1 MNLCSNII
9 SNFAFTNHFSY
20 RMIDKATVAQILDA
34 ADIVDVVSD
43 FVSLKRRGA
52 NYIGLCPFH
61 NEKTPSFS
69 VSRAKGICHCFSCGK
84 GGSPVN
90 FIMEHEQMSYYEAL
104 KYLANKY
111 HIEIHERELTD
122 EEKVEQSDRESMLI
136 VNENANQHFEHN
148 LFDTDEGKNIG
159 LAYFNERG
167 FSEQMIRRFHLG
179 YSLDKRSDLYDTLT
193 SKGFNSRYL
202 FETGLCI
209 ADNNGTG
216 GYDRFRGR
224 VMFPVQNLAG
234 KIIAFGGRTLK
245 HDKAKY
251 VNSPESLIYKKS
263 NELYGLF
270 QAKHAIT
277 KLDKCFLVEGYAD
290 VISMHQSGFENTV
303 ASSGTSLTEGQI
315 RLIHRFTDNI
325 TVLYDGDSAGIKASL
340 RSIDLLLAE
349 GLNIK
354 VLLLPDG
361 DDPDSFSRKHSSIE
375 IQQFIDAHEEDFIRF
390 KIRILL
396 QGCENDPIKRSE
408 VITDVVKSI
417 SVIPFPINRSVYTQE
432 CSRLLDIDEQVLKN
446 AVEKNIIEA
455 RKKAYQKSSTDA
467 TQNSRLQSEVQHHI
481 TTPTTRQQQTNQTV
495 DDDHFKL
502 LYPHEEAVIR
512 YILKY
517 GMSDFCDS
525 IDEYGNPIRLTLL
538 EYVDNELSID
548 NIKFSNHVFAKIFD
562 MSCNMLNE
570 FYIALQQF
578 TDKLDTD
585 CKQQHDTEIS
595 IISQECQSLDEI
607 TQREERLNNEIDQF
621 KKEQNMTFRNNYL
634 EKALCSCEYDDI
646 RQVAI
651 ELVSEKHHLS
661 KIHSKF
667 TKLKTE
673 FDRLTTLIPEA
684 IYNWKSALILCQIK
698 DIQKQLNS
706 TDNIA
711 PETESVLLK
720 RMQELFL
727 LRSQLAKYLG
737 DRVVNPKI

>member
-1 MNLCSNII
+1 
-9 SNFAFTNHFSY
+9 
-20 RMIDKATVAQILDA
+20 MIDKATVAQILDA

-52 NYIGLCPFH
+52 NYVGLCPFH

-90 FIMEHEQMSYYEAL
+90 FIMEHEQLSYYEAL

-122 EEKVEQSDRESMLI
+122 EEKAEQSDRESMLI
-136 VNENANQHFEHN
+136 VNENANAHFEHN
-148 LFDTDEGKNIG
+148 LFDTEEGRDIG
-159 LAYFNERG
+159 LTYFNERG

-179 YSLDKRSDLYDTLT
+179 YSLDKRNDLYETLT
-193 SKGFNSRYL
+193 TKGFNSKYL

-209 ADNNGTG
+209 ADNNGS

-263 NELYGLF
+263 NELYGLY

-361 DDPDSFSRKHSSIE
+361 DDPDSFSRKHSSTE

-455 RKKAYQKSSTDA
+455 RKKSYQKSGSDTIQSTQRQAEIEHNAPSA
-467 TQNSRLQSEVQHHI
+467 TLQ
-481 TTPTTRQQQTNQTV
+481 RQSQQAD
-495 DDDHFKL
+495 DDDHSKL
-502 LYPHEEAVIR
+502 LYPHEETVIK

-525 IDEYGNPIRLTLL
+525 IDIQGNPMRLTLL
-538 EYVDNELSID
+538 EYVDNELSMD
-548 NIKFSNHVFAKIFD
+548 NIKFSNDIFAKIFD
-562 MSCNMLNE
+562 MSCSMLND
-570 FYIALQQF
+570 FYTALQQF
-578 TDKLDTD
+578 TDTLNNE
-585 CKQQHDTEIS
+585 CQERHNIEIAA
-595 IISQECQSLDEI
+595 ISRECQSLDEI
-607 TQREERLNNEIDQF
+607 KQREERLNNEIEQL
-621 KKEQNMTFRNNYL
+621 KKEQSIIFRNNYL
-634 EKALCSCEYDDI
+634 EKALCSCQYDDI

-651 ELVSEKHHLS
+651 KLVSEKHHLS

-667 TKLKTE
+667 SKLKTE
-673 FDRLTTLIPEA
+673 FDKLTVLIPEA

-706 TDNIA
+706 TNDIA
-711 PETESVLLK
+711 PETETALLK

>member
-1 MNLCSNII
+1 
-9 SNFAFTNHFSY
+9 
-20 RMIDKATVAQILDA
+20 MIDKATVAQILDA

-52 NYIGLCPFH
+52 NYVGLCPFH

-90 FIMEHEQMSYYEAL
+90 FIMEHEQLSYYEAL

-122 EEKVEQSDRESMLI
+122 EEKIEQSDRESMLI
-136 VNENANQHFEHN
+136 INENACKHFEQN
-148 LFDTDEGKNIG
+148 LFGTNEGRNIG

-179 YSLDKRSDLYDTLT
+179 YSIDKRSDLYDAMVAN
-193 SKGFNSRYL
+193 GYNPRYL

-209 ADNNGTG
+209 ASNDGQSG

-224 VMFPVQNLAG
+224 VMFPVLNLAG

-263 NELYGLF
+263 NELYGLY
-270 QAKHAIT
+270 QAKQAIT
-277 KLDKCFLVEGYAD
+277 KHDKCFLVEGYAD

-315 RLIHRFTDNI
+315 RLIHRFTDNV

-361 DDPDSFSRKHSSIE
+361 DDPDSFSRKHSSSE
-375 IQQFIDAHEEDFIRF
+375 IQAFIDEHEEDFIRF

-446 AVEKNIIEA
+446 AVERNIIEA
-455 RKKAYQKSSTDA
+455 RKKSYQRNNA
-467 TQNSRLQSEVQHHI
+467 PQA
-481 TTPTTRQQQTNQTV
+481 QQQTISTQPNTNGEKV
-495 DDDHFKL
+495 AVSNNVPSDNEKSKL
-502 LYPHEEAVIR
+502 LYPYEEAVTR
-512 YILKY
+512 YIIKY
-517 GMSDFCDS
+517 GMSDFCDA
-525 IDEYGNPIRLTLL
+525 IDENYETETPTRLTLL
-538 EYVDNELSID
+538 EYIDNELTLDEMHFTNHI
-548 NIKFSNHVFAKIFD
+548 FSKIYG
-562 MSCNMLNE
+562 M
-570 FYIALQQF
+570 ALGLIGNFNPTMETYKQ
-578 TDKLDTD
+578 KLDEECNTRRS
-585 CKQQHDTEIS
+585 QNIEQIR
-595 IISQECQSLDEI
+595 QECQSLDEI
-607 TQREERLNNEIDQF
+607 NMREKRIDAEL
-621 KKEQNMTFRNNYL
+621 EQYRDEQLTAFRNNYI
-634 EKALCSCEYDDI
+634 EKILCSSEDDEV
-646 RQVAI
+646 RQMSI
-651 ELVSEKHHLS
+651 KLVSEKYHLS
-661 KIHSKF
+661 KIH
-667 TKLKTE
+667 TKYNKVQTE
-673 FDRLTTLIPEA
+673 YDKLITLVPEA
-684 IYNWKSALILCQIK
+684 IYNWKSTLILCQIK
-698 DIQKQLNS
+698 DIRKQL
-706 TDNIA
+706 
-711 PETESVLLK
+711 ETEENPTKVENLLK
-720 RMQELFL
+720 QMQDLFA

-737 DRVVNPKI
+737 ERVVNPKI

>member
-1 MNLCSNII
+1 
-9 SNFAFTNHFSY
+9 
-20 RMIDKATVAQILDA
+20 MIDRATVAQILDA

-52 NYIGLCPFH
+52 NYVGLCPFH

-90 FIMEHEQMSYYEAL
+90 FIMEHEQLSYYEAL

-122 EEKVEQSDRESMLI
+122 EEKIEQSDRESMLI
-136 VNENANQHFEHN
+136 VNENANKHFENN
-148 LFDTDEGKNIG
+148 LLNTAEGRNIG

-167 FSEQMIRRFHLG
+167 FSEQMIHRFHLG
-179 YSLDKRSDLYDTLT
+179 YSLDKRNDLYETLIT
-193 SKGFNSRYL
+193 KGFNAKYL

-209 ADNNGTG
+209 ADNNGS

-224 VMFPVQNLAG
+224 VMFPVLNLAG

-263 NELYGLF
+263 NELYGLY

-315 RLIHRFTDNI
+315 RLIHRFTNNI

-361 DDPDSFSRKHSSIE
+361 DDPDSFSRKHSSTE
-375 IQQFIDAHEEDFIRF
+375 IQQFINTHEEDFIRF

-432 CSRLLDIDEQVLKN
+432 CSRLLGIDEQVLKN
-446 AVEKNIIEA
+446 AIEKNILDS
-455 RKKAYQKSSTDA
+455 RKKDIQKKANTTTDA
-467 TQNSRLQSEVQHHI
+467 GKPDSAHSQIDAQNNTIAHKHDADDQSYS
-481 TTPTTRQQQTNQTV
+481 
-495 DDDHFKL
+495 KL
-502 LYPHEEAVIR
+502 LYPHEETVVR

-525 IDEYGNPIRLTLL
+525 IDEQGNPIRLTLL
-538 EYVDNELSID
+538 EYVDSELSMD
-548 NIKFSNHVFAKIFD
+548 NIKFNNHIFAKIFEQSRNLISD
-562 MSCNMLNE
+562 
-570 FYIALQQF
+570 FYNALQQF
-578 TDKLDTD
+578 IKNLDHQ
-585 CKQQHDTEIS
+585 CQQRHDEEIS
-595 IISQECQSLDEI
+595 RISLECQSLDEI
-607 TQREERLNNEIDQF
+607 KQREGRLNDEIEQF
-621 KKEQNMTFRNNYL
+621 RKEQIIAYRNNYL
-634 EKALCSCEYDDI
+634 EKALCSCEDDGV
-646 RQVAI
+646 RQTAI
-651 ELVSEKHHLS
+651 ELISEKHHLS
-661 KIHSKF
+661 KIHTKF
-667 TKLKTE
+667 YKLKTE
-673 FDRLTTLIPEA
+673 FDKLTVLIPEA

-698 DIQKQLNS
+698 DIQKQLNAINNGNS
-706 TDNIA
+706 
-711 PETESVLLK
+711 ETEKALLK
-720 RMQELFL
+720 RMQELFA